1 MAYINMF
8 WDTLKLR
15 ILFVEGANPS
25 RDRVLAG
32 RRIGIGRSEFGAIG
46 RLSAQTLELQAP
58 DHALR

>member
-1 MAYINMF
+1 MF
-8 WDTLKLR
+8 RDTLKLR

-46 RLSAQTLELQAP
+46 RLSAQTLKFNAP
-58 DHALR
+58 DHAPR

>member
-1 MAYINMF
+1 MF
-8 WDTLKLR
+8 RDTLKLR

-46 RLSAQTLELQAP
+46 RLSTQTLELQAL